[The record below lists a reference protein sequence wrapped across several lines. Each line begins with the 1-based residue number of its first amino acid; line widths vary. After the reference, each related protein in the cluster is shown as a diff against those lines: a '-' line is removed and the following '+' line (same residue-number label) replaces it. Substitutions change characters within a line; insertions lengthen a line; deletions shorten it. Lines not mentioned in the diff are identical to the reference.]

1 MDSISWISLYIIENR
16 KNNQSAPVRSGWP
29 DRSGMLVV
37 LVLVLVLGMC
47 HPSRALGRLTAG
59 LGPWLW
65 IW

>member
-1 MDSISWISLYIIENR
+1 MDSTNCISLYIIKNR
-16 KNNQSAPVRSGWP
+16 KNDQNAPVRSGWP

-47 HPSRALGRLTAG
+47 HPSRALGRMID
-59 LGPWLW
+59 GPWLW